1 MLKRYI
7 YYNENGSSANKRQL
21 RWVLKILCSGLKN
34 VECYLEAIKMST
46 QKQEKFRILQKHL
59 VNTKQKTLAPNQESD
74 TAGSK

>member
-1 MLKRYI
+1 MSFKNSL
-7 YYNENGSSANKRQL
+7 Q
-21 RWVLKILCSGLKN
+21 WFKN

-59 VNTKQKTLAPNQESD
+59 VNTKQKTLAHNQESD